1 MLTLA
6 PYQLIQ
12 LHWPLPLEQQP
23 VQPELGKS
31 KFHKLHAAIQQGKI
45 APWQWVANTDAHDF
59 VSTVLIMSGVGLWRF
74 FSMTS
79 LPLDVL
85 DILVA

>member
-12 LHWPLPLEQQP
+12 LYWPLPLEQQQ

-31 KFHKLHAAIQQGKI
+31 KFHKLHAAIQQGK
-45 APWQWVANTDAHDF
+45 PQRWQDLLNCQNGNQIF
-59 VSTVLIMSGVGLWRF
+59 V
-74 FSMTS
+74 TS
-79 LPLDVL
+79 LQIVG
-85 DILVA
+85 I